1 MSDNPLSSKISLD
14 TTDFKAAVVALN
26 RDIRII
32 ESGFRASAAA
42 LGDWSKSADGLQMR
56 IKALTGQIDLQ
67 QKKVGALQNEYRRIA
82 AEKGE
87 NSRAAQDLQI
97 KLNRE
102 TETLNRMQFELKQSQ
117 TALDQ
122 MGKESQDAGKKV
134 EELGRAQAE
143 TAEKTRGLS
152 NVLGALGGAA
162 KIGVAAIAALGAA
175 VAGIGAG
182 ITKLMVDTARFS
194 GELLDL
200 SNVTGLSTTQL
211 QELNFVGTMLG
222 TDLDT
227 MTGALTR
234 LTRSMGEAT
243 QGNNDAA
250 KAFRALGVPI
260 RDANG
265 ALSDSREVFF
275 EAMSALGG
283 IANETER
290 DVLAMQLF
298 GKSAM
303 ELNPLIKAGADEMA
317 ALTEEAHKVGAVMG
331 EENVRAFEAFDDKL
345 SSLKL
350 GLQGTVRN
358 LMAGFLPGFSG
369 LADTLQGYLSRLV
382 GIVQESDGD
391 LGAAAAGIGGLI
403 GEIIGDAAEQGP
415 QMLQAGLGILQG
427 IISAIV
433 AQLPA
438 LIPAAVNMLTTLVNF
453 IIQSVPL
460 LLPAGINILLAL
472 VKSILSQLPMI
483 INAALQLILAL
494 AAGIA
499 EAIPQLLPAVVEII
513 PQIVLTLISN
523 LPLLINAALQLI
535 LALATGIIQAIPVL
549 LPYIP
554 EIVIAIVDAL
564 IVSLP
569 MIAEAAV
576 ELVLALIDG
585 IGTML
590 PVLGEAAG
598 DLITALVDGIDRL
611 MGTILRVGENIV
623 NGIWSGIQE
632 RAEWLRSQVEKFI
645 GGIIDG
651 VKDALKIQSP
661 SHVFAGIGENMALG
675 LGMGFSS
682 QFRDI
687 EQDINRVIRG
697 MTAETA
703 MSVSIPGNGSALLGG
718 TAAVPINIV
727 VQANVNNN
735 MDMEVL
741 ARTLVKK
748 IERARGR

>member
-14 TTDFKAAVVALN
+14 TTDFKAAVAALN
-26 RDIRII
+26 RDIRVI

-42 LGDWSKSADGLQMR
+42 LGDWSKSADGLQLR

-67 QKKVGALQNEYRRIA
+67 QKKVGALQIEYRRIA

-122 MGKESQDAGKKV
+122 MGKESQEAGRKV

-175 VAGIGAG
+175 VAGIGLG
-182 ITKLMVDTARFS
+182 VTKLMVDTAKFS

-227 MTGALTR
+227 MTGSLSR
-234 LTRSMGEAT
+234 LTRSMGEAS

-265 ALSDSREVFF
+265 ALRDSREVFF
-275 EAMSALGG
+275 EAISALGG
-283 IANETER
+283 VENETER

-345 SSLKL
+345 STLKL

-358 LMAGFLPGFSG
+358 LAASFLPGFSG

-403 GEIIGDAAEQGP
+403 GEIIGDAAKQGP
-415 QMLQAGLGILQG
+415 QMLQAGLGIIQG
-427 IISAIV
+427 IIKAVIT
-433 AQLPA
+433 QLPV
-438 LIPAAVNMLTTLVNF
+438 LIPAAVSMLTTLVNF

-483 INAALQLILAL
+483 INAALQLIIAL
-494 AAGIA
+494 ATGIA

-554 EIVIAIVDAL
+554 EIVIAIVNAL
-564 IVSLP
+564 ITSLP
-569 MIAEAAV
+569 MIADAAV

-590 PVLGEAAG
+590 PVLGDAAG
-598 DLITALVDGIDRL
+598 DLINALVDGVNRL
-611 MGTILRVGENIV
+611 AGTILSIGRDIV
-623 NGIWSGIQE
+623 TGIWEGIQE
-632 RAEWLRSQVEKFI
+632 RAGWFRSQIEKFF
-645 GGIIDG
+645 GGIVDG
-651 VKDALKIQSP
+651 VKKVLKIRSP
-661 SHVFAGIGENMALG
+661 SLVFDEIGVNTALG
-675 LGMGFSS
+675 FGKGFVD
-682 QFRDI
+682 QFRNV
-687 EQDINRVIRG
+687 EQDINRAIRG
-697 MTAETA
+697 MISEA
-703 MSVSIPGNGSALLGG
+703 SVVVSGPQYALGG
-718 TAAVPINIV
+718 AGRTESPINIV

-735 MDMEVL
+735 MDLELL
-741 ARTLVKK
+741 ARTLVRK
-748 IERARGR
+748 IERARG

>member
-1 MSDNPLSSKISLD
+1 
-14 TTDFKAAVVALN
+14 
-26 RDIRII
+26 
-32 ESGFRASAAA
+32 
-42 LGDWSKSADGLQMR
+42 LQLR

-122 MGKESQDAGKKV
+122 MGKESQEAGRKV

-175 VAGIGAG
+175 VAGIGLG
-182 ITKLMVDTARFS
+182 VTKLMVDTAKFS

-227 MTGALTR
+227 MTGSLSR
-234 LTRSMGEAT
+234 LTRSMGEAS

-265 ALSDSREVFF
+265 ALRDSREVFF
-275 EAMSALGG
+275 EAISALGG
-283 IANETER
+283 VENETKR

-345 SSLKL
+345 STLKL

-358 LMAGFLPGFSG
+358 LAASFLPGFSG

-403 GEIIGDAAEQGP
+403 GEIIGDAAKQGP
-415 QMLQAGLGILQG
+415 QMLQAGLGIIQG
-427 IISAIV
+427 IIKAVIT
-433 AQLPA
+433 QLPV
-438 LIPAAVNMLTTLVNF
+438 LIPAAVSMLTTLVNF

-483 INAALQLILAL
+483 INAALQLIIAL
-494 AAGIA
+494 ATGIA

-554 EIVIAIVDAL
+554 EIVIAIVNAL
-564 IVSLP
+564 ITSLP
-569 MIAEAAV
+569 MIADAAV

-590 PVLGEAAG
+590 PVLGDAAG
-598 DLITALVDGIDRL
+598 DLINALVDGVNRL
-611 MGTILRVGENIV
+611 AGTILSIGRDIV
-623 NGIWSGIQE
+623 TGIWEGIQE
-632 RAEWLRSQVEKFI
+632 RAGWFRSQIEKFF
-645 GGIIDG
+645 GGIVDG
-651 VKDALKIQSP
+651 VKKVLKIRSP
-661 SHVFAGIGENMALG
+661 SLVFDEIGVNTALG
-675 LGMGFSS
+675 FGKGFVD
-682 QFRDI
+682 QFRNV
-687 EQDINRVIRG
+687 EQDINRAIRG
-697 MTAETA
+697 MISEA
-703 MSVSIPGNGSALLGG
+703 SVVVSGPQYALGG
-718 TAAVPINIV
+718 AGRTESPINIV

-735 MDMEVL
+735 MDLELL
-741 ARTLVKK
+741 ARTLVRK
-748 IERARGR
+748 IERARG